1 MIENK
6 FPVTVEDLNE
16 TSSRILWYTPRYR
29 KTMIVMPIVIIVM
42 MVILRLIQPDA
53 SILLMV
59 VLALVLLY
67 YLYSSSRKVPHRMSA
82 QLYQDMKKKSEEPEI
97 HTLVNEGGVLVVG
110 VDDDSDQTYPFST
123 IRRVFST
130 EHFIVAMNQANRAVL
145 FRRDGFLQGSEA
157 ALLEAFRAHCPGAV
171 FDKKLDA

>member
-29 KTMIVMPIVIIVM
+29 KTMIVMPIVIIAM

-53 SILLMV
+53 PLWMMA
-59 VLALVLLY
+59 VLALVLFY
-67 YLYSSSRKVPHRMSA
+67 YLYTSSRKVPRRMSA
-82 QLYQDMKKKSEEPEI
+82 QLYEDMKRRSDEPEI
-97 HTLVNEGGVLVVG
+97 HTLVNEGGILVVG

-130 EHFIVAMNQANRAVL
+130 EHFIVAMNQSSRAIL

-157 ALLEAFRAHCPGAV
+157 SLLAAFRAHCPGAV
-171 FDKKLDA
+171 FDKKLES

>member
-67 YLYSSSRKVPHRMSA
+67 YLYSSSRKVPRRMSA
-82 QLYQDMKKKSEEPEI
+82 QLYQDMKKK
-97 HTLVNEGGVLVVG
+97 VRNRR
-110 VDDDSDQTYPFST
+110 ST
-123 IRRVFST
+123 HWS
-130 EHFIVAMNQANRAVL
+130 MRAVCWWL
-145 FRRDGFLQGSEA
+145 VWTTTATRRIPFPPSGGFFLQST
-157 ALLEAFRAHCPGAV
+157 LSWP
-171 FDKKLDA
+171 